1 MRKPTY
7 YLGGFLKDV
16 LDSYAKK
23 KEEQLKKKVLR
34 ENLIHTLANRVEQKL
49 AGTEEGKNLKILI
62 EDLGVIDTWDELI
75 SYLKFTQ

>member
-7 YLGGFLKDV
+7 YLGGFLKDA

-75 SYLKFTQ
+75 SYLKFT